1 MTRKLPLIVILA
13 SFGLFASTVQAAF
26 ITETEPNGT
35 IATATL
41 LQPDS
46 ADPTNANN
54 VLGVTGGASTTDSD
68 FFGFNLDLTNTVGGN
83 DLRIKLD
90 AVQNSRSIA
99 FQLYD
104 ALGNTIGT
112 EQTLSTNSSNQGI
125 KQTDYNI
132 PASGDYYVRVR
143 ATSGSSF
150 SYELTVAGLN
160 GSKVNV
166 IPEPASLALMGLGG
180 LLMLGRGTFRGGRG
194 DA

>member
-1 MTRKLPLIVILA
+1 MTRNATLIVTLV
-13 SFGLFASTVQAAF
+13 SLGLLTTAAQAAF
-26 ITETEPNGT
+26 ITEIEPNGS

-46 ADPTNANN
+46 ADPSNANN
-54 VLGVTGGASTTDSD
+54 VLGVTGGASTSDSD
-68 FFGFNLDLTNTVGGN
+68 FFGFNLDIANTTGGN

-104 ALGNTIGT
+104 ALGNTIGA
-112 EQTLSTNSSNQGI
+112 EQTLSTNTSNQGI

-132 PASGDYYVRVR
+132 TASGDYYVRVR
-143 ATSGSSF
+143 ATSGNSF
-150 SYELTVAGLN
+150 TYEFTVAGLN

-166 IPEPASLALMGLGG
+166 IPEPASLALMALGG
-180 LLMLGRGTFRGGRG
+180 MLMLGRGRREQ
-194 DA
+194 A